1 MKYSR
6 LESKLG
12 VRAADDTGG
21 AALFPLPMYEE
32 LRGMLVGKLTV
43 AAVSGFREGLYMASG
58 GFGISGTRVSNGIL
72 VERGVVVGTEVISLG
87 PNGRSVVGKVVG

>member
-1 MKYSR
+1 VKYSR

-12 VRAADDTGG
+12 VRATDDTGG
-21 AALFPLPMYEE
+21 AALFPLPE

-58 GFGISGTRVSNGIL
+58 GFGIPGTWVSNGIL
-72 VERGVVVGTEVISLG
+72 VERGAVVGTEGISLG
-87 PNGRSVVGKVVG
+87 PKGRSVVGKLVG